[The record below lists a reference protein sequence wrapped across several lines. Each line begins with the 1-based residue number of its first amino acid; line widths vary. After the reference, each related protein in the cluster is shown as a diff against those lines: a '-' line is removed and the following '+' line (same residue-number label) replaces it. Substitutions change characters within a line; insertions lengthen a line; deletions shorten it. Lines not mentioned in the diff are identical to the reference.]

1 MLGLSIRKMLFSLLF
16 LFFSAAVLN
25 PVLAA
30 EQINYYVSATETV
43 SNNILKS
50 YREESG
56 TTEML
61 ALGAA
66 GSKSFNSLST
76 GVNGQV
82 SYTRR
87 DETLFDSAR
96 DDRLAGSAFLNVR
109 LLPDTLN
116 WSNTVTASSVWVDP
130 SVSSNRD
137 NVSDTT
143 TVTTSPELS
152 VSLGKVDQLTASS
165 AYSYSN
171 QSALYD
177 SERMKHS
184 LNWQHTLKYG
194 HLSLNGQ
201 YQEVDNEFANSDYNT
216 KDISTIFFRQWR
228 TVSLRT
234 QLGITKIAYDNLESN
249 TTSEIIAI
257 RTSWIVSPITDIN
270 ASFDRSA
277 ADSVQEFS
285 IPLAETSNVT
295 VSGYASGLTE
305 TDNTSLS
312 LLHQIGHNNVLLDLS
327 HIARTSLI
335 GNNTLTASD
344 EKKVTLMLE
353 GELSK
358 LTGLKFLHNYREVE
372 FGSGIV
378 TENNLTRLTVTRH
391 LRPRL
396 SLRTE
401 VRYETQASQ
410 FALANYDE
418 LAGVISIRYSGFF

>member
-66 GSKSFNSLST
+66 GSKSFNFLSA
-76 GVNGQV
+76 GGNGQV

-87 DETLFDSAR
+87 DEALFDNAR
-96 DDRLAGSAFLNVR
+96 DSRLAGSAFLNAR
-109 LLPDTLN
+109 LLPDTLS

-130 SVSSNRD
+130 RVSSNRD

-228 TVSLRT
+228 TASLRT
-234 QLGITKIAYDNLESN
+234 ELGITEIAYDNLESN
-249 TTSEIIAI
+249 TTSEILAI
-257 RTSWIVSPITDIN
+257 RTSWIVSAITNIN
-270 ASFDRSA
+270 ASFDRSV
-277 ADSVQEFS
+277 ADSLQEFS

-295 VSGYASGLTE
+295 VSGYAAGLTE
-305 TDNTSLS
+305 TDNASLS
-312 LLHQIGHNNVLLDLS
+312 LQHKVGHNNVLLDLS
-327 HIARTSLI
+327 HIARTSLM
-335 GNNTLTASD
+335 GNNTLTASR
-344 EKKVTLMLE
+344 EKMVTLVVDRA
-353 GELSK
+353 LSEI
-358 LTGLKFLHNYREVE
+358 TGLRFSHNYREVE

-378 TENNLTRLTVTRH
+378 TENNLTKLTVTKQ
-391 LRPRL
+391 LRPYL
-396 SLRTE
+396 SLRTD
-401 VRYETQASQ
+401 VHYETQTSQ
-410 FALANYDE
+410 FAFANYDE
-418 LAGVISIRYSGFF
+418 LGGVISIRYSGFF

>member
-1 MLGLSIRKMLFSLLF
+1 VFSLSIRKTLPSLLC
-16 LFFSAAVLN
+16 LFFSGSVLN

-87 DETLFDSAR
+87 DETLFDNAR

-201 YQEVDNEFANSDYNT
+201 YQEVDNEFASSDYNT

-234 QLGITKIAYDNLESN
+234 QLGITKVAYGDSESE
-249 TTSEIIAI
+249 TTSDIIAI
-257 RTSWIVSPITDIN
+257 KTSWVVSPITDIN

-277 ADSVQEFS
+277 ADSLQEFS

-327 HIARTSLI
+327 YIARTSLI

-353 GELSK
+353 RELSK
-358 LTGLKFLHNYREVE
+358 LTGLKFLHNYREVK
-372 FGSGIV
+372 FGSGLV
-378 TENNLTRLTVTRH
+378 TENNLTKLTVTRQ

-401 VRYETQASQ
+401 VHYETQTSQ